1 MDMTPKAEA
10 TKEKIDKL
18 YFIKTKTMCTKRQ
31 EKPQCIQHEF
41 GEIGQKGQKDSYLV

>member
-18 YFIKTKTMCTKRQ
+18 YFIKTKTMCTKRHY
-31 EKPQCIQHEF
+31 PQSKKETHRM
-41 GEIGQKGQKDSYLV
+41 GENTGK